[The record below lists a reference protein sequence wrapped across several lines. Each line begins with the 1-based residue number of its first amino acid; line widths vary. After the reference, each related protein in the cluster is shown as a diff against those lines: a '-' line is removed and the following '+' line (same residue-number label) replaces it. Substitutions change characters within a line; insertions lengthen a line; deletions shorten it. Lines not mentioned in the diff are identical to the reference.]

1 MVRSFSC
8 HRRFR
13 VNGEAFR
20 QWQPAESVP
29 ESKKVLKRM
38 RILQLTEAVA
48 DKFLARRS
56 SHDVAAERIAARI
69 LADVRRQGDVALFRW
84 ALRLDGLRLT
94 RKSLWIGRAEIKA
107 AKRSVPRELLKA
119 IEHAARN
126 IRRVANE
133 QRPRS
138 WTLAVEPGVRVGQRV
153 EPLAS
158 VGCYIPGGRFSL
170 FSTLLMTAIPA
181 QVAGVK
187 RIVVA
192 CPKPSPALLAAA
204 EVLGVKEIV
213 RMGGAQAIGAFA
225 YGTKSVPRVDKICGP
240 GNRYVTAAKRI
251 VSNDCAIDMPAGPTE
266 VLILATGGSPRY
278 IAADLLAQAEHDPD
292 AIALLVTPSSRLA
305 KDVAVEVDRQL
316 QDLPRTNP
324 AWKSLA
330 LAGAILVAPS
340 LDAAIR
346 FANRVA
352 PEHLSVP
359 HAHKDLVEKLSGA
372 GSVFLGPWS
381 AQPIGDYASGTN
393 HVLPT
398 SGWARA
404 RGGLSVA
411 DFVKCS
417 STQEISRAGLKSLAP
432 VVAAMARAEG
442 LEAHA
447 RAVEVRQ

>member
-1 MVRSFSC
+1 
-8 HRRFR
+8 
-13 VNGEAFR
+13 
-20 QWQPAESVP
+20 
-29 ESKKVLKRM
+29 M
-38 RILQLTEAVA
+38 RIVKLTDAVA
-48 DKFLARRS
+48 TKFLVRRS
-56 SHDVAAERIAARI
+56 VHDAAADRIAARI
-69 LADVRRQGDVALFRW
+69 LADVRKNGDVALFRW
-84 ALRLDGLRLT
+84 AQRLDGLHSNRN
-94 RKSLWIGRAEIKA
+94 SLWISRAEIRTA
-107 AKRSVPRELLKA
+107 RRNLSRELVRA

-126 IRRVANE
+126 IRRVAE
-133 QRPRS
+133 MQRPRS
-138 WTLAVEPGVRVGQRV
+138 WTITVEPGVRVGQRMT
-153 EPLAS
+153 PLET

-204 EVLGVKEIV
+204 EILGVTEIA

-225 YGTKSVPRVDKICGP
+225 YGTQSIPRVDKICGP

-266 VLILATGGSPRY
+266 VLILATEGSPRY
-278 IAADLLAQAEHDPD
+278 IAADILAQAEHDAD
-292 AIALLVTPSSRLA
+292 AVALLVTPSQRLA
-305 KDVAVEVDRQL
+305 SAVAGEIEKQL
-316 QDLPRTNP
+316 LELPKSNP
-324 AWKSLA
+324 AWKSLRRA
-330 LAGAILVAPS
+330 SAILVARS
-340 LDAAIR
+340 LAVAIR

-352 PEHLSVP
+352 PEHLSLP
-359 HAHKDLVEKLSGA
+359 NANNKLVEKLSET
-372 GSVFLGPWS
+372 GSAFLGPWS

-417 STQEISRAGLKSLAP
+417 STQEISRVGLKRLAP
-432 VVAAMARAEG
+432 VVTAMARAEG

>member
-1 MVRSFSC
+1 
-8 HRRFR
+8 
-13 VNGEAFR
+13 
-20 QWQPAESVP
+20 
-29 ESKKVLKRM
+29 M
-38 RILQLTEAVA
+38 RILKLTNAVA
-48 DKFLARRS
+48 AKFLARRS
-56 SHDVAAERIAARI
+56 LHDAAAERVAARI
-69 LADVRRQGDVALFRW
+69 LADVRKNGDAALFRW
-84 ALRLDGLRLT
+84 AERLDGLRLT
-94 RKSLWIGRAEIKA
+94 RKSLWISSNEIRD
-107 AKRSVPRELLKA
+107 AKRNVLRELVRA

-126 IRRVANE
+126 VRRVAEE

-138 WTLAVEPGVRVGQRV
+138 WTITVEPGVRVGQRV
-153 EPLAS
+153 TPLETI
-158 VGCYIPGGRFSL
+158 GCYIPGGRFSL

-192 CPKPSPALLAAA
+192 CPKPSPALFAAA
-204 EVLGVKEIV
+204 EILGVTEIA

-225 YGTKSVPRVDKICGP
+225 YGTQSIPRVDKICGP

-278 IAADLLAQAEHDPD
+278 IAADILAQAEHDPD
-292 AIALLVTPSSRLA
+292 AVALLVTPSLGLA
-305 KDVAVEVDRQL
+305 KAVAAEVEKQL
-316 QDLPRTNP
+316 LDLPRTNP
-324 AWKSLA
+324 AWKSLR
-330 LAGAILVAPS
+330 LASAILVAPS

-352 PEHLSVP
+352 PEHLSIP
-359 HAHKDLVEKLSGA
+359 NASRKLVEKLSEA

-417 STQEISRAGLKSLAP
+417 STQEISRAGLKRLAP
-432 VVAAMARAEG
+432 VVTAMARAEG

>member
-1 MVRSFSC
+1 
-8 HRRFR
+8 
-13 VNGEAFR
+13 
-20 QWQPAESVP
+20 
-29 ESKKVLKRM
+29 M
-38 RILQLTEAVA
+38 RILNLTEAVA
-48 DKFLARRS
+48 AKFLARRS
-56 SHDVAAERIAARI
+56 SPDVAAERVAARI
-69 LADVRRQGDVALFRW
+69 LGDVRKNSDAALFRW
-84 ALRLDGLRLT
+84 ALRLDGLRVT
-94 RKSLWIGRAEIKA
+94 RKSLWITQAEIRA
-107 AKRSVPRELLKA
+107 ARRKVSRDLVRA

-126 IRRVANE
+126 IRRVADE

-138 WTLAVEPGVRVGQRV
+138 WTITVEPGVRVGQRV
-153 EPLAS
+153 TPLGTI
-158 VGCYIPGGRFSL
+158 GCYIPGGRFSL

-204 EVLGVKEIV
+204 EILGVTEIA
-213 RMGGAQAIGAFA
+213 RMGGAQAIGALA
-225 YGTKSVPRVDKICGP
+225 YGTQSIPRVDKICGP

-278 IAADLLAQAEHDPD
+278 IAADFLAQAEHDPD
-292 AIALLVTPSSRLA
+292 AVALLVTTSPRLA
-305 KDVAVEVDRQL
+305 KAVAAEVEKQL
-316 QDLPRTNP
+316 RDFPKTNP
-324 AWKSLA
+324 AWKSLR
-330 LAGAILVAPS
+330 LASAILLAPS

-352 PEHLSVP
+352 PEHLSIP
-359 HAHKDLVEKLSGA
+359 KANEKLVEQLSEA

-404 RGGLSVA
+404 RGGLSVS

-417 STQEISRAGLKSLAP
+417 STQEISPAGLKRLAP
-432 VVAAMARAEG
+432 VVTAMARAEG

>member
-1 MVRSFSC
+1 
-8 HRRFR
+8 
-13 VNGEAFR
+13 
-20 QWQPAESVP
+20 
-29 ESKKVLKRM
+29 M
-38 RILQLTEAVA
+38 RIVRLTDAVA

-56 SHDVAAERIAARI
+56 SHDAAAEKIAARI
-69 LADVRRQGDVALFRW
+69 LADVRKNGDAALFRW
-84 ALRLDGLRLT
+84 IFHLDGLRLT
-94 RKSLWIGRAEIKA
+94 RKSLWIAPAEIRA
-107 AKRSVPRELLKA
+107 ASRGVPRELVRA

-126 IRRVANE
+126 IRRVAEE

-138 WTLAVEPGVRVGQRV
+138 WTITVEPGVRVGQRV
-153 EPLAS
+153 TPLGTI
-158 VGCYIPGGRFSL
+158 GCYIPGGRFSL

-204 EVLGVKEIV
+204 GILGVTEIA
-213 RMGGAQAIGAFA
+213 RMGGAQAISSLA
-225 YGTKSVPRVDKICGP
+225 YGTQSIPRVDKICGP
-240 GNRYVTAAKRI
+240 GNRYVTAAKRL

-266 VLILATGGSPRY
+266 VLILATGGVPRY
-278 IAADLLAQAEHDPD
+278 IAADFLAQAEHDPD

-305 KDVAVEVDRQL
+305 KAVAAEVETQL
-316 QDLPRTNP
+316 RELPPTNP
-324 AWKSLA
+324 AWKSLKQA
-330 LAGAILVAPS
+330 CAILVAPS
-340 LDAAIR
+340 LDAAVR

-352 PEHLSVP
+352 PEHLSIP
-359 HAHKDLVEKLSGA
+359 SATETLIEKLSEA

-404 RGGLSVA
+404 RGGLSVL

-417 STQEISRAGLKSLAP
+417 STQEISRGGLKRLAP

-447 RAVEVRQ
+447 RAVEVRE

>member
-1 MVRSFSC
+1 
-8 HRRFR
+8 
-13 VNGEAFR
+13 
-20 QWQPAESVP
+20 
-29 ESKKVLKRM
+29 M
-38 RILQLTEAVA
+38 RILKLTDAVGA
-48 DKFLARRS
+48 KFLAKRRS
-56 SHDVAAERIAARI
+56 HDADADRIAARI
-69 LADVRRQGDVALFRW
+69 LADVRKNGDAALFRW
-84 ALRLDGLRLT
+84 MLRLDGHRLT
-94 RKSLWIGRAEIKA
+94 RKSLWISPAEIRA
-107 AKRSVPRELLKA
+107 AKREVSGELSRA

-126 IRRVANE
+126 IRRVAE
-133 QRPRS
+133 AQLPRS
-138 WTLAVEPGVRVGQRV
+138 WTIAVERGVRVGQRV
-153 EPLAS
+153 TPLATI
-158 VGCYIPGGRFSL
+158 GCYIPGGRFSL

-187 RIVVA
+187 RIIVA

-204 EVLGVKEIV
+204 EILGVTEIA

-225 YGTKSVPRVDKICGP
+225 YGTQSIPQVSKICGP

-266 VLILATGGSPRY
+266 VLILATGGDPRF
-278 IAADLLAQAEHDPD
+278 IAADILAQAEHDPD
-292 AIALLVTPSSRLA
+292 AVALLVTPSARLA
-305 KDVAVEVDRQL
+305 RAISEEVEIQL
-316 QDLPRTNP
+316 RSLPKTNL
-324 AWKSLA
+324 AGKSLK
-330 LAGAILVAPS
+330 LASEILVAPS

-352 PEHLSVP
+352 PEHLSIP
-359 HAHKDLVEKLSGA
+359 QTSKTLVNKLSEA

-398 SGWARA
+398 SGWAHA

-447 RAVEVRQ
+447 RAVEVRR

>member
-1 MVRSFSC
+1 
-8 HRRFR
+8 
-13 VNGEAFR
+13 
-20 QWQPAESVP
+20 
-29 ESKKVLKRM
+29 M
-38 RILQLTEAVA
+38 RILKLTDSVA
-48 DKFLARRS
+48 AKFLARRS
-56 SHDVAAERIAARI
+56 SHDAAAERIAARI
-69 LADVRRQGDVALFRW
+69 LADVRKNGDAALFRW

-94 RKSLWIGRAEIKA
+94 RKSLWISRAEIRDA
-107 AKRSVPRELLKA
+107 SRSVPSELLQA
-119 IEHAARN
+119 IAHAARN
-126 IRRVANE
+126 IRQVAAE

-138 WTLAVEPGVRVGQRV
+138 WSITVEPGVRIGQRV
-153 EPLAS
+153 TPLANI
-158 VGCYIPGGRFSL
+158 GCYIPGGRFSL

-204 EVLGVKEIV
+204 EILGVTEIA
-213 RMGGAQAIGAFA
+213 RIGGAQAIGALA
-225 YGTKSVPRVDKICGP
+225 YGTRSIPRVDKICGP

-266 VLILATGGSPRY
+266 VLILATGGSPRF
-278 IAADLLAQAEHDPD
+278 IAADILAQAEHDPD
-292 AIALLVTPSSRLA
+292 AVALLVTPLPRLA
-305 KDVAVEVDRQL
+305 KAVAVEVEKQL
-316 QDLPRTNP
+316 RALPKTNP
-324 AWKSLA
+324 AWKSLR
-330 LAGAILVAPS
+330 LASAILVSNS
-340 LDAAIR
+340 LDSAIQ

-352 PEHLSVP
+352 PEHLSIP
-359 HAHKDLVEKLSGA
+359 DANRKLVEKLSEA

-381 AQPIGDYASGTN
+381 AQPAGDYASGTN

-417 STQEISRAGLKSLAP
+417 STQEISRAGLKRLAP
-432 VVAAMARAEG
+432 VVTAMARAEG